1 MIEVTGQVPA
11 GTDPVL
17 RTAQVEDPPAF
28 ARTLFVEALQRHGV
42 AVAATPTG
50 PNREANLPAAD
61 SYAAGDRVA
70 LRRSLPFS
78 ENIKL
83 INKVSM
89 NLHAD
94 TLINL
99 LAVKH
104 GQRTF
109 AEGMALMLPFVQRTG
124 LNPDDV
130 SLSDGRGNEYTDMFS
145 PRTVAE
151 LLRYMAT
158 RPDFAVYHDSLPVL
172 GVDGTEATSIPP
184 DSPLRGK
191 AAAKSGTT
199 AAGDLMHERLILMT
213 RGSAGYMTT
222 RSGREVVYALY
233 VMNVPLNQIED
244 LFPVIGTLGGIAE
257 QIYASL

>member
-1 MIEVTGQVPA
+1 
-11 GTDPVL
+11 
-17 RTAQVEDPPAF
+17 
-28 ARTLFVEALQRHGV
+28 
-42 AVAATPTG
+42 
-50 PNREANLPAAD
+50 
-61 SYAAGDRVA
+61 
-70 LRRSLPFS
+70 
-78 ENIKL
+78 
-83 INKVSM
+83 M

-109 AEGMALMLPFVQRTG
+109 DEGMALLLPFVQKTG

-130 SLSDGRGNEYTDMFS
+130 SLSDGRGNDYADQFS

-184 DSPLRGK
+184 DSPLAGK
-191 AAAKSGTT
+191 SAAKSGTT
-199 AAGDLMHERLILMT
+199 AAGDLMHQRLLLMT

-222 RSGREVVYALY
+222 KSGRELVYALY
-233 VMNVPLNQIED
+233 VMHVPLNQIED
-244 LFPVIGTLGGIAE
+244 LFPIISNLGTMAE
-257 QIYASL
+257 QIYDTL